1 MLISGACSRTSDSP
15 FPIENLAMGRL
26 RTVSKPQ
33 QRGAGLR
40 ATGALVCLLLVLVG
54 CTSDD
59 TYLPALEAD
68 PMASYEADG
77 LELSDSWE
85 YAYRTRLGGGVPHQ
99 PEVARTYRIEDQSQ
113 ARQLLEDAVAF
124 AVSEGWEMTQP
135 LTNRPDFYSGTKE
148 LGPGTGELGVWLGAE
163 DPLHDPDGPRR
174 LKILLEYDPAIE

>member
-1 MLISGACSRTSDSP
+1 
-15 FPIENLAMGRL
+15 
-26 RTVSKPQ
+26 
-33 QRGAGLR
+33 
-40 ATGALVCLLLVLVG
+40 LLVLVG

-68 PMASYEADG
+68 PMASYGADG

-99 PEVARTYRIEDQSQ
+99 PEVARTYWIEDQSR

-124 AVSEGWEMTQP
+124 AESDGWAMTQP
-135 LTNRPDFYSGTKE
+135 LADSPDFHIGTKN
-148 LGPGTGELGVWLGAE
+148 LGPGTAELNIWLGAE
-163 DPLHDPDGPRR
+163 DPLDDPDGPRK